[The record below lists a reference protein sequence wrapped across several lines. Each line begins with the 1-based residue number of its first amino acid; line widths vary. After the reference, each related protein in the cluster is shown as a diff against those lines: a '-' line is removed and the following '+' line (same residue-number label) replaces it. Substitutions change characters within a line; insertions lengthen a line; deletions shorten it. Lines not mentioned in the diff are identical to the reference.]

1 LISHKH
7 PDTSTVELKYST
19 LYWGATITVL
29 SAVAFILIANKFDMP
44 FEIRDIVA
52 IVTCGLVSTT
62 LVYHAKNLRLNYEV
76 NKAKIDFDKLK
87 YEEEK
92 ALKQRDS
99 EKNKEFYSFK
109 VASLWFKPDMAN
121 HVELS
126 RKFLRNHKD
135 KLQNHI
141 PIQDFIN
148 ELENNIEARKAVIC
162 ILNYF
167 ENISLLIKKGHVDEE
182 SMKLCFKTLFVDY
195 LTVLRKY
202 IDEIQKES
210 NRFLMHYEEIA
221 KKWGVI

>member
-1 LISHKH
+1 MVDRH
-7 PDTSTVELKYST
+7 PDTTSVEFKYAT
-19 LYWGATITVL
+19 LYWGAGITVII
-29 SAVAFILIANKFDMP
+29 AIAFIIIANYCGIT

-76 NKAKIDFDKLK
+76 NKAKIDFDKQK

-92 ALKQRDS
+92 LSKQKESD
-99 EKNKEFYSFK
+99 KNKEFYSFQ

-126 RKFLRNHKD
+126 RKFLREHKD
-135 KLQNHI
+135 KLQDHK
-141 PIQDFIN
+141 PISEFIT
-148 ELENNIEARKAVIC
+148 ELENNIDARKAVIC

-167 ENISLLIKKGHVDEE
+167 ENLSLLIKKGHVDEE
-182 SMKLCFKTLFVDY
+182 SIKLCFKTLFVDY
-195 LTVLRKY
+195 LNILRKY

-210 NRFLMHYEEIA
+210 KRFLMNYEEVA
-221 KKWGVI
+221 TKWGVI